1 MINNISD
8 ILVYFNNTSNKI
20 TSELSI
26 ISHEKFRLL
35 NQQASSTSL
44 DDVFVTNEIT
54 IPPEKLKTICED
66 FYTKKNTLHNSF
78 ISSVD
83 SQIEQKKFID
93 ISNETLDI
101 FSQFEN
107 IINNTIFLE
116 KSLNF
121 GNKFNKFMFNENI
134 EAFGR
139 LSSNYLNFDENEVD
153 LEDILSISSQRLS
166 NFDPVQIFKTDFLFR
181 QIMFKTHD
189 FLKIDINKKNL
200 ISSDKIVGQAIANVC
215 MTNFT
220 GIFPN
225 CFNSKHTKTEVPNL
239 LTIQSSTVIDMPLVN
254 LFNFYYYD
262 SGYNILK
269 EKALDFDVTSF
280 TNNSNSK
287 ITNRIADLKNYN
299 FTSTNNFKL
308 KILPWINFQNY
319 RNYFIRDFAINEP
332 KSNSFFKTNIT
343 TGESIRVGRSPVGN
357 IITYNI
363 NNFINT
369 YFYDSG
375 IFGYE
380 QDIPTL
386 TIGMYELDRALDEV
400 PTNALDLRQLETLLE
415 QRIQYN
421 ISRNNSLLDSF
432 IKDNQDSDQDNLVPY
447 ILEAGNLL
455 NYDDLESI
463 MYSLNSNFT
472 FSRVNSSQSVKINCL
487 FKLFRTESTDAKHE
501 VLPKIDLNIVT
512 KSSLKNLKGSQLIN
526 RVSTNKFHSLGRDS
540 LGKLY
545 KNYPDFGK
553 KVSNDLS
560 DIHNIIREE
569 LGFFPQK
576 IEPENQFNQRKIFSF
591 TDSNQSFKSLLSNV
605 FFDNINESKS
615 KISKILTFYR
625 KQDSK
630 LKDYLDKIID
640 KGGDNKI
647 QLLYDNKDIFSLK
660 NLKNSEFIND
670 SFQTNDFAKSKNK
683 NIKTTKEILYNE
695 DLSLEDYTTL
705 YSLDEIKDLLKNTFK
720 RGILKNR
727 STLFRKIIKESKR
740 VIEVLDYNPQTQ
752 EKDLLFEKL
761 LCYSLSNNLEN
772 LETIKF
778 ILYSVLNENFETTT
792 DTLYVEESSTNDVI
806 INKYQKLNS
815 LQIFDFEIV
824 NENIF
829 NNVNIQNLHSY
840 SNININKASTTHSI
854 KRTIVGS
861 GINYDIVLKS
871 EDRIPVESGFSNLR
885 ANRLDYNKF
894 TNHCGELFH
903 ILPSGKVI
911 HKNYGDTINS
921 WYGLEKRNHYDIFI
935 DEDKSG
941 FVDNNLEK
949 VLDKNTPYY
958 EFTSLYF
965 DPENAD
971 FEIVKNAISGDFYS
985 NIDFENLLN
994 TRASDLQTPLSLEDM
1009 KTKLKEEGNSFVS
1022 DLRLLIKNNIEKFK
1036 YFPYK
1041 DEKII
1046 LKNNYFQLS
1055 RKANT
1060 ISNSIKSLVKEIIS
1074 ILKPEF
1080 FEINKVN
1087 STAIKQFFLENE
1099 ELLLGLQDILFVFC
1113 TLIKSNLDVYSEIC
1127 SFDFLHNTI
1136 SIGYKDNDNSQFP
1149 ENIYFNLEHQK
1160 DLKDSS
1166 VSDLNYFLDNST
1178 EFQFDSD
1185 RISTEVYQKDYI
1197 GEETNGIVNGKRKI
1211 MSKRFFEIQE
1221 IATSLM
1227 DTDIMEV
1234 LNYDIITSYVLNF
1247 EKNKISILDYRRR
1260 ITDLRN
1266 QINDIIKLPD
1276 ESSNFI
1282 DDFLKNVS
1290 NQNYLNYFIRETNN
1304 LKYYKEVFLNTIRT
1318 QERLTPNQSFR
1329 NVKFSHR
1336 LQEEKS
1342 KIKITKGALESFIEQ
1357 NQDNLC
1363 EIIRIGITKEV
1374 LSLLSIDNILK
1385 IRLTPFS
1392 HKVPDIGFD
1401 SMTYYYSPKITR
1413 VMPYKID
1420 FNESFKKNHVGFYD
1434 ENQEY
1439 IEKYKVLSK
1448 PQAATELKTIYENLD
1463 RKKLTDE
1470 VSQFFS
1476 GNFLTFTTKIVDDM
1490 YSSNCIKD
1498 ICEVNQKVFDE
1509 IKINDSKIGGYNP
1522 IYENIYQ
1529 YFNSLPND
1537 KFVSIFGIQKDLI
1550 LDIQKG
1556 ESGFFQGK
1564 DRNKVIDENLLAQDF
1579 ILEYQRDVSHID
1591 LSKKIPEPDFYDIF
1605 SIYIDKESLTIPE
1618 QDIEERVFGRTI
1630 SETELNDFKSSL
1642 KESLT
1647 YILDV
1652 ELL

>member
-35 NQQASSTSL
+35 NQQTSSTSL
-44 DDVFVTNEIT
+44 EDVFVTNEIT
-54 IPPEKLKTICED
+54 IPPEKLRIISED

-83 SQIEQKKFID
+83 SQVEQKKFID

-116 KSLNF
+116 KSLNY
-121 GNKFNKFMFNENI
+121 GNKFNKFISNENI
-134 EAFGR
+134 ETFGK

-166 NFDPVQIFKTDFLFR
+166 DFDPVQMFKTDFLFK
-181 QIMFKTHD
+181 QVIFKTHD
-189 FLKIDINKKNL
+189 FLKIDLNKKNL
-200 ISSDKIVGQAIANVC
+200 ISSDKIVGQAIANIC

-225 CFNSKHTKTEVPNL
+225 CFNSMHAKSEVPNL
-239 LTIQSSTVIDMPLVN
+239 LTIGNSTIIDMPIVN
-254 LFNFYYYD
+254 LANFYYYD

-269 EKALDFDVTSF
+269 EKTLDFDVTSF

-287 ITNRIADLKNYN
+287 ITNRITDLKNYN
-299 FTSTNNFKL
+299 FSSTNNFKL
-308 KILPWINFQNY
+308 KVLPWINSGNY
-319 RNYFIRDFAINEP
+319 PNYFIRDFAINDP
-332 KSNSFFKTNIT
+332 KSNSSYKKNIT
-343 TGESIRVGRSPVGN
+343 AGESIRVGRSPVGN

-363 NNFINT
+363 NDFVNT

-380 QDIPTL
+380 QGIPTL
-386 TIGMYELDRALDEV
+386 TIGMYELDRALDEA
-400 PTNALDLRQLETLLE
+400 PTSALDMRQIETLLE

-421 ISRNNSLLDSF
+421 INRTNSLLGSF
-432 IKDNQDSDQDNLVPY
+432 IRDKQDSDQDDLVPY

-463 MYSLNSNFT
+463 MYNLNGRFI
-472 FSRVNSSQSVKINCL
+472 FSRVDPAQSIKINCL
-487 FKLFRTESTDAKHE
+487 FKFIPIESTRTNHE
-501 VLPKIDLNIVT
+501 ILPKIDLNIVT

-526 RVSTNKFHSLGRDS
+526 RVSSNKFHRIGRDS

-545 KNYPDFGK
+545 KDYPDFGK
-553 KVSNDLS
+553 KVSNDLT

-569 LGFFPQK
+569 LDFFPQE

-591 TDSNQSFKSLLSNV
+591 ADSNQTFKSLLSYV
-605 FFDNINESKS
+605 FYDDINESKS
-615 KISKILTFYR
+615 KLSKMLTFYR

-630 LKDYLDKIID
+630 LKDYLNKIIE
-640 KGGDNKI
+640 KGGDNNL

-660 NLKNSEFIND
+660 NTKNSEFIND
-670 SFQTNDFAKSKNK
+670 NFQTNDFAKSKNK

-695 DLSLEDYTTL
+695 ALNLENYTSLYD
-705 YSLDEIKDLLKNTFK
+705 LDEIKGLLKNTFK

-727 STLFRKIIKESKR
+727 STLFRKIIKESKKA
-740 VIEVLDYNPQTQ
+740 IENLSYSTQTQ

-778 ILYSVLNENFETTT
+778 ILYGILNDDFETTR
-792 DTLYVEESSTNDVI
+792 DTLYIEESATNNTI

-829 NNVNIQNLHSY
+829 NNINIQDLHSY
-840 SNININKASTTHSI
+840 SNININKDSITHSI
-854 KRTIVGS
+854 KRTVVGS
-861 GINYDIVLKS
+861 GIDYDIVLKP
-871 EDRIPVESGFSNLR
+871 EDNIPVESVFFNFYATKL
-885 ANRLDYNKF
+885 AYNKF
-894 TNHCGELFH
+894 TNHRGELFH
-903 ILPSGKVI
+903 ILPNGKI
-911 HKNYGDTINS
+911 IYKNYGDTINS

-949 VLDKNTPYY
+949 SLDKITPYY

-965 DPENAD
+965 DPENSD
-971 FEIVKNAISGDFYS
+971 FEIVKNAISGNFYS
-985 NIDFENLLN
+985 NIDFDNLLN
-994 TRASDLQTPLSLEDM
+994 TRASDLQTPLSSEDM
-1009 KTKLKEEGNSFVS
+1009 KTKLKKEGNRFVS
-1022 DLRLLIKNNIEKFK
+1022 DLRLLINNNIEKFK

-1046 LKNNYFQLS
+1046 LKNNYFYLS
-1055 RKANT
+1055 RSSNT
-1060 ISNSIKSLVKEIIS
+1060 ISSSIKNLVKEIIS

-1080 FEINKVN
+1080 LEINKKNNV
-1087 STAIKQFFLENE
+1087 AIKQFFLENE
-1099 ELLLGLQDILFVFC
+1099 ELLSGLQDILFVFC
-1113 TLIKSNLDVYSEIC
+1113 TLLKSNLDIYSEIC
-1127 SFDFLHNTI
+1127 SFDFLHRTI
-1136 SIGYKDNDNSQFP
+1136 SIGHDYGDNLQIP
-1149 ENIYFNLEHQK
+1149 ENIYFNLQDQE
-1160 DLKDSS
+1160 DLKASS

-1185 RISTEVYQKDYI
+1185 RISTEVYQKDYV
-1197 GEETNGIVNGKRKI
+1197 GEEPAGIVNNKRKI

-1227 DTDIMEV
+1227 DSDIMEV

-1247 EKNKISILDYRRR
+1247 EKNKISILDYRER
-1260 ITDLRN
+1260 ITDLRS

-1290 NQNYLNYFIRETNN
+1290 NQHYLNYFVRETNN
-1304 LKYYKEVFLNTIRT
+1304 LKYYKEIFLNTIRS
-1318 QERLTPNQSFR
+1318 QERLTPSQSFR
-1329 NVKFSHR
+1329 NVKFFHR

-1342 KIKITKGALESFIEQ
+1342 KIKIIKGALESFIEQ

-1363 EIIRIGITKEV
+1363 EIVRLGITKEV

-1413 VMPYKID
+1413 IMPYQVE

-1434 ENQEY
+1434 ETQEY
-1439 IEKYKVLSK
+1439 VEKYKVLSK
-1448 PQAATELKTIYENLD
+1448 FQSSTNLKIIYENLD

-1470 VSQFFS
+1470 VSQFFG
-1476 GNFLTFTTKIVDDM
+1476 GNFLTFTTKVVDDM

-1522 IYENIYQ
+1522 IYEDTYQ
-1529 YFNSLPND
+1529 YFNSLSND
-1537 KFVSIFGIQKDLI
+1537 KFISIFGIQKDLI
-1550 LDIQKG
+1550 LDIQKD

-1564 DRNKVIDENLLAQDF
+1564 NNNIVIDENLLAQDF

-1605 SIYIDKESLTIPE
+1605 SIYIDKESLIIPE
-1618 QDIEERVFGRTI
+1618 QDIEERVFGRSV
-1630 SETELNDFKSSL
+1630 SETELNDFKAVL

-1652 ELL
+1652 EIL